1 MKLGKNFFSGV
12 NLNTKAKEAKASFEL
27 DVQ

>member
-12 NLNTKAKEAKASFEL
+12 NLNTKAKASFEL